1 MPYLGEI
8 RMFAINFPPTGWAFC
23 NGGILSI
30 RAYPGLFSVIGTTYG
45 GDGRTTFALPNLAA
59 SVAMHWGSGP
69 GLTPRAIGQVG
80 GEPVVQVTVNQ
91 LPVHSHA
98 PAAAIPANASNPT
111 GSIWSQ
117 PGEVRPPP
125 KYYATK
131 FTNPVPMITTLIG
144 FTGGNLPHNN
154 LMPYLVVNFC
164 IAIQGDAPAKG

>member
-8 RMFAINFPPTGWAFC
+8 RMFAINFPPVGWAFC

-30 RAYPGLFSVIGTTYG
+30 RSNPDLFKVIGTFYG

-59 SVAMHWGSGP
+59 LAAIHWGSGP
-69 GLTPRAIGQVG
+69 GLTPRYLGQVG
-80 GEPVVQVTVNQ
+80 GKPVVTLTSDQ
-91 LPVHSHA
+91 LPAHSHA

-111 GSIWSQ
+111 GAIWSN

-125 KYYATK
+125 KYYATE
-131 FTNPVPMITTLIG
+131 FTNPVGMVPTLIG

-154 LMPYLVVNFC
+154 LMPFLVVNFC
-164 IAIQGDAPAKG
+164 IAIQGDLPGEE